1 MPVLLYLASPRCS
14 SLQEMRKQSLYIS
27 DIPVYDMSA
36 DYILLAEQRQ
46 AEANLKE
53 KFEKLTVELTVRGVA
68 CVWEHRGW
76 LGEAWPSLE

>member
-14 SLQEMRKQSLYIS
+14 SLQEMQKQNLYLS

-53 KFEKLTVELTVRGVA
+53 KFEKLTVELTVRG
-68 CVWEHRGW
+68 E
-76 LGEAWPSLE
+76 E